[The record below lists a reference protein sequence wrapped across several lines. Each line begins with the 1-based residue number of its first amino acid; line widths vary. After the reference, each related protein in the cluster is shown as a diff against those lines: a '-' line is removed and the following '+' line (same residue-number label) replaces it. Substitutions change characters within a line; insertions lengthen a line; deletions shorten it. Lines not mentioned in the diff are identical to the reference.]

1 MQPTPIHHNGRRTP
15 HNLSRGSKHGV
26 FSALVHVAR
35 LSMLAMTTIHGRI
48 IYFVVIILAAMAVA
62 SKAEARS
69 LKDEHHCLALTLY
82 WEARG
87 EGHRGMTA
95 VGWTVLNRVR
105 SSLFPSTPCDVVFQ
119 GGERPPCQFSYWCD
133 GKSDWPRD
141 RHGWKTALVIAA
153 TLLVSPPRD
162 PTYGALFYH
171 SIAIRNPW
179 KRKRIRTTR
188 IGRHI
193 FYR

>member
-1 MQPTPIHHNGRRTP
+1 MI
-15 HNLSRGSKHGV
+15 
-26 FSALVHVAR
+26 
-35 LSMLAMTTIHGRI
+35 TIHGRI
-48 IYFVVIILAAMAVA
+48 FSLVAFILTSICV
-62 SKAEARS
+62 SSEAESRS
-69 LKDEHHCLALTLY
+69 LKDEQYCLALTLY

-105 SSLFPSTPCDVVFQ
+105 SRNFPSTPCDVVFQ
-119 GGERPPCQFSYWCD
+119 GGEQPPCQFSYWCD
-133 GKSDWPRD
+133 GKSDRPRD
-141 RHGWKTALVIAA
+141 RRDWITALMIAA
-153 TLLVSPPRD
+153 ELLVDPPRD

-171 SIAIRNPW
+171 STSIGVPW
-179 KRKRIRTTR
+179 RRQRLRTTR